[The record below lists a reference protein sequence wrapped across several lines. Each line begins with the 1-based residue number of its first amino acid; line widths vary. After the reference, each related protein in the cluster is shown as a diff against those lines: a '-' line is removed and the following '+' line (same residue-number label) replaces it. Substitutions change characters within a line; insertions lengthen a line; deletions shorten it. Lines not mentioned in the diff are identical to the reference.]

1 MSAFKNGFPPDR
13 FRSNVACGC
22 PAALQLLLQCLGGPV
37 QGRVQAAGSLP
48 GVDYVIDTRRARD
61 AKERALHAHA
71 TQGASASKVW
81 GEGETRTQRLS
92 LEPFRVGV
100 GKPIEHPPATDF
112 LAD

>member
-1 MSAFKNGFPPDR
+1 VSAAKDSRWFPELGAPHAVER
-13 FRSNVACGC
+13 VVWPSPIVPSNESWRLDAI
-22 PAALQLLLQCLGGPV
+22 
-37 QGRVQAAGSLP
+37 RSLP

-71 TQGASASKVW
+71 TQAASASKVW

-100 GKPIEHPPATDF
+100 GKPIERPPATDL
-112 LAD
+112 LAR